1 MKKKLDKLKEYL
13 KMNKK
18 IFIFL
23 SVLFIVAIVAGSI
36 FSVTLN
42 DNDTKLVNT
51 YLDNYINSIN
61 DNTIIFKDTFIN
73 SISSNL
79 IMTIIIWLLGISVIG
94 LPIIIFLFFY
104 KCFVIGFAISSI
116 LMKYKVKGLLLS
128 IFYIFPHHII
138 NILLTMVLISYAFI
152 ISIKIINA
160 VIKRKEMSFK
170 DITYKYLVILGLTC
184 LVLVFSSLY
193 EAFIVP
199 KLIKL
204 IMPLIS

>member
-1 MKKKLDKLKEYL
+1 M
-13 KMNKK
+13 
-18 IFIFL
+18 
-23 SVLFIVAIVAGSI
+23 
-36 FSVTLN
+36 
-42 DNDTKLVNT
+42 
-51 YLDNYINSIN
+51 
-61 DNTIIFKDTFIN
+61 
-73 SISSNL
+73 
-79 IMTIIIWLLGISVIG
+79 LLGISVIG

-138 NILLTMVLISYAFI
+138 NILLTMILISYAFI
-152 ISIKIINA
+152 ISIKIIGA

-184 LVLVFSSLY
+184 FVLIISSLY

-204 IMPLIS
+204 IMSLLS

>member
-18 IFIFL
+18 TFIFL
-23 SVLFIVAIVAGSI
+23 FVLFITALVAGSI

-42 DNDTKLVNT
+42 DNDTSLVNT
-51 YLDNYINSIN
+51 YLENYINSIN

-79 IMTIIIWLLGISVIG
+79 ILTIIIWLLGISIIG

-128 IFYIFPHHII
+128 IIYVFPHHII
-138 NILLTMVLISYAFI
+138 NILLIMILISYAFS

-160 VIKRKEMSFK
+160 VVKRKEMSFR
-170 DITYKYLVILGLTC
+170 DITYKYLVVLGLIC
-184 LVLVFSSLY
+184 LVLVFTSLY
-193 EAFIVP
+193 ESFVVP

-204 IMPLIS
+204 IMPLLS

>member
-18 IFIFL
+18 VFIFL
-23 SVLFIVAIVAGSI
+23 LILFIVALVAGSI

-42 DNDTKLVNT
+42 DNDTALVNT

-61 DNTIIFKDTFIN
+61 DNTINFKDTFIN

-79 IMTIIIWLLGISVIG
+79 IITIIIWLLGISVIG

-104 KCFVIGFAISSI
+104 KCFVMGFAISSI
-116 LMKYKVKGLLLS
+116 LIKYKVKGLLLS

-152 ISIKIINA
+152 ISIKIIGA

-170 DITYKYLVILGLTC
+170 DITYKYLVILGLIC

>member
-18 IFIFL
+18 VFIFL
-23 SVLFIVAIVAGSI
+23 FVLFIVALVAGSI

-42 DNDTKLVNT
+42 DNDTALVNT
-51 YLDNYINSIN
+51 YLENYINSIN
-61 DNTIIFKDTFIN
+61 DNTINFKDTFIN

-79 IMTIIIWLLGISVIG
+79 IVTIIIWLLGISVIG

-128 IFYIFPHHII
+128 IIYIFPHHII
-138 NILLTMVLISYAFI
+138 NILLTMILISYAFI
-152 ISIKIINA
+152 ISIKIIGA
-160 VIKRKEMSFK
+160 VIKRKEISFK

-184 LVLVFSSLY
+184 LVLIFSSLY

>member
-18 IFIFL
+18 VFIFL
-23 SVLFIVAIVAGSI
+23 FVLFIVALVAGSI

-42 DNDTKLVNT
+42 DNDTALVNT
-51 YLDNYINSIN
+51 YLENYINSIN
-61 DNTIIFKDTFIN
+61 DNTINFKDTFIN

-79 IMTIIIWLLGISVIG
+79 IITIIIWLLGISVIG

-128 IFYIFPHHII
+128 IFYVFPHHII
-138 NILLTMVLISYAFI
+138 NILLTMILISYAFI
-152 ISIKIINA
+152 ISIKIIGA
-160 VIKRKEMSFK
+160 VIKRKEMSFR

>member
-1 MKKKLDKLKEYL
+1 MKKKMDKLKEYL

-23 SVLFIVAIVAGSI
+23 LVLFIVALVAGSI

-42 DNDTKLVNT
+42 DSDTALVNT
-51 YLDNYINSIN
+51 YLENYINSIN
-61 DNTIIFKDTFIN
+61 DNTIIFKDTLIN

-79 IMTIIIWLLGISVIG
+79 IITVIIWLLGISVIG

-160 VIKRKEMSFK
+160 VIKRKEISFK

-184 LVLVFSSLY
+184 LVLIFSSLY

>member
-23 SVLFIVAIVAGSI
+23 LVLFIVALVAGSI

-42 DNDTKLVNT
+42 DSDTALVNT
-51 YLDNYINSIN
+51 YLENYINSIN

-79 IMTIIIWLLGISVIG
+79 IITIIIWLLGISVIG

-138 NILLTMVLISYAFI
+138 NILLTMILISYAFI
-152 ISIKIINA
+152 ISIKIIGA

-184 LVLVFSSLY
+184 FVLIISSLY

-204 IMPLIS
+204 IMPLLS

>member
-1 MKKKLDKLKEYL
+1 MKKKMDKLKEYL

-23 SVLFIVAIVAGSI
+23 LVLFIVALVAGSI

-42 DNDTKLVNT
+42 DSDTALVNT
-51 YLDNYINSIN
+51 YLENYINSIN
-61 DNTIIFKDTFIN
+61 DNTIIFKDTLIN

-79 IMTIIIWLLGISVIG
+79 IITVIIWLLGISVIG

-160 VIKRKEMSFK
+160 VIKRKEISFK

-184 LVLVFSSLY
+184 LILIFSSLY

>member
-1 MKKKLDKLKEYL
+1 MKKKMDKLKEYL

-23 SVLFIVAIVAGSI
+23 LVLFIVALIAGSI

-42 DNDTKLVNT
+42 DSDTALVNT
-51 YLDNYINSIN
+51 YLENYINSIN
-61 DNTIIFKDTFIN
+61 DNTIIFKDTLIN

-79 IMTIIIWLLGISVIG
+79 ITTVIIWLLGISVIG

-128 IFYIFPHHII
+128 IFYVFPHHII

-160 VIKRKEMSFK
+160 VIKRREISFK

>member
-18 IFIFL
+18 IFVFL
-23 SVLFIVAIVAGSI
+23 LILFIVALVAGSI

-42 DNDTKLVNT
+42 DSDTALVNT
-51 YLDNYINSIN
+51 YLENYISSIN
-61 DNTIIFKDTFIN
+61 DNTIVFKDTFIN
-73 SISSNL
+73 SISSN
-79 IMTIIIWLLGISVIG
+79 IIITIIIWLLGISIIG

-104 KCFVIGFAISSI
+104 KCFVIGFVISSI

-128 IFYIFPHHII
+128 IIYVFPHHII
-138 NILLTMVLISYAFI
+138 NILLTMILISYAFI

-160 VIKRKEMSFK
+160 VIKRKEISFK
-170 DITYKYLVILGLTC
+170 DITYKYLVILGLGC
-184 LVLVFSSLY
+184 LILVFTSLY
-193 EAFIVP
+193 ESFIVP